1 MNKNFNY
8 GLLTSI
14 MNKKESQRFITGN
27 ISSLSPL
34 QVKLTPSDDAINV
47 KALNH
52 LVNVKVGSNVLMVKI
67 LNKFII
73 IGVIGNIIQAHC
85 LLTRTTTQSIP
96 SSSFTYLDF
105 SSNTTSEDPSNM
117 FDGTNKIT
125 IPKDDLYTI
134 NIGYR
139 WQDSTTNTIRI
150 TEILSNGTII
160 HSNAGRPDANGRFGV
175 NLSLNLNLSKDDY
188 IQVRVYHATG
198 SNINLG
204 PVTSSYGNTFFSII
218 PIKTC

>member
-1 MNKNFNY
+1 
-8 GLLTSI
+8 
-14 MNKKESQRFITGN
+14 MNKKEYERFITGN
-27 ISSLSPL
+27 VSSINPL

-52 LVNVKVGSNVLMVKI
+52 LVNVKVGSNVLIVKI

-105 SSNTTSEDPSNM
+105 SSNTTEVDPSSM

-125 IPKDDLYTI
+125 IPVNGLY
-134 NIGYR
+134 NVNVAYR
-139 WQDSTTNTIRI
+139 WQDSTTSTIRI
-150 TEILSNGTII
+150 TEILLNGTII
-160 HSNAGRPDANGRFGV
+160 NSKAGRPDANGRYGV
-175 NLSLNLNLSKDDY
+175 NISLNLSLSTDDY
-188 IQVRVYHATG
+188 IQIRVYHATG
-198 SNINLG
+198 SNINVG
-204 PVTSSYGNTFFSII
+204 AVTSSYGYTYFNIV

>member
-1 MNKNFNY
+1 
-8 GLLTSI
+8 
-14 MNKKESQRFITGN
+14 MNKKESQSFITGN
-27 ISSLSPL
+27 ISSITPL

-105 SSNTTSEDPSNM
+105 SSNTTEVDPSSM

-125 IPKDDLYTI
+125 IPVNGLY
-134 NIGYR
+134 NVNVGYR
-139 WQDSTTNTIRI
+139 WQDSTTSTIRI
-150 TEILSNGTII
+150 TEILLNGTII
-160 HSNAGRPDANGRFGV
+160 NSKAGRPDANGRYGV
-175 NLSLNLNLSKDDY
+175 NISLNLSLSTDDY
-188 IQVRVYHATG
+188 IQIRVYHATG
-198 SNINLG
+198 SNINVG
-204 PVTSSYGNTFFSII
+204 AVTSSYGYTYFSIV

>member
-1 MNKNFNY
+1 MN
-8 GLLTSI
+8 T
-14 MNKKESQRFITGN
+14 
-27 ISSLSPL
+27 L

-52 LVNVKVGSNVLMVKI
+52 LVNVKVGSNVLIVKI

-105 SSNTTSEDPSNM
+105 SSNTIEVDPSSM
-117 FDGTNKIT
+117 FNGTNKIT
-125 IPKDDLYTI
+125 IPVNGLY
-134 NIGYR
+134 NVNVAYR
-139 WQDSTTNTIRI
+139 WQDSTTSTIRI
-150 TEILSNGTII
+150 AEILLNGTII
-160 HSNAGRPDANGRFGV
+160 NSKAGRPDANGRYGV
-175 NLSLNLNLSKDDY
+175 NISLNLSLSTNDY
-188 IQVRVYHATG
+188 IQTRVYHATG
-198 SNINLG
+198 SNINVG
-204 PVTSSYGNTFFSII
+204 PVTSSYGYTYFNIV